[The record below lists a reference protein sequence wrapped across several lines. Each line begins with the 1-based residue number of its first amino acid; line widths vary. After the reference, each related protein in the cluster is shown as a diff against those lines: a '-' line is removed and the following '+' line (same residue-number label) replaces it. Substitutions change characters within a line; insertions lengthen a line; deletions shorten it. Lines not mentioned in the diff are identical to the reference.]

1 MLGAQS
7 VTDSGEALNKHGSC
21 GISRMK
27 LPCSSKESFCLDS
40 KVGAP
45 SDSMAPGVSVSR
57 DSSWEIAVESR
68 SWSRTTLSGLEGRGS
83 NSIGGLGGV
92 SNSDESTYF

>member
-7 VTDSGEALNKHGSC
+7 MADSGEAFNKHGSC
-21 GISRMK
+21 GISRIK

-40 KVGAP
+40 KVGTP
-45 SDSMAPGVSVSR
+45 SDSMAPGVSISR

-68 SWSRTTLSGLEGRGS
+68 SWSRTTFSGPEGRGS

-92 SNSDESTYF
+92 SNSDESTDF

>member
-1 MLGAQS
+1 MP
-7 VTDSGEALNKHGSC
+7 DSGEILKEHGSC
-21 GISRMK
+21 GISRVK
-27 LPCSSKESFCLDS
+27 FPCSSKESFSLDS

-45 SDSMAPGVSVSR
+45 PDSMAPGVSISR

-68 SWSRTTLSGLEGRGS
+68 SWSRTTFSGPEGRGS

-92 SNSDESTYF
+92 SNSDESTDF